1 MRYARIAGLLV
12 AVLLVTLAVLAS
24 FQPDVFR
31 VQRSTTIAAPA
42 DKAYALVEDF
52 RRWTAWSPF
61 ETMDPT
67 MRRTFGATA
76 AGKGATYAWD
86 SDGKAGAGRMTMV
99 EATPPSKVGIA
110 LDFERPM
117 RNHAD
122 VAFTFV
128 PQGERTVV
136 TWSMESRND
145 FVGKVM
151 HVFFDAEKL
160 VGDDFARGLA
170 ALKAAAEK

>member
-1 MRYARIAGLLV
+1 MRYVKIGALLV

-31 VQRSTTIAAPA
+31 VQRSTTIAAPPG
-42 DKAYALVEDF
+42 KVFALVDDF

-67 MRRTFGATA
+67 MRRTYGATT

-86 SDGKAGAGRMTMV
+86 GDGKAGAGKMTMV
-99 EATPPSKVGIA
+99 ESSPPSKIGIA

-122 VAFTFV
+122 VVFAFV
-128 PQGERTVV
+128 PQGEGTQV

-145 FVGKVM
+145 FLGKVV

-160 VGDDFARGLA
+160 VGDDFARGLS

>member
-1 MRYARIAGLLV
+1 MRYLRIAALLA
-12 AVLLVTLAVLAS
+12 AVLLATLAVLAS
-24 FQPDVFR
+24 MQPDVFR

-42 DKAYALVEDF
+42 DKVYALVEDF
-52 RRWTAWSPF
+52 RRWSAWSPF

-67 MRRTFGATA
+67 MRRTFGTPA
-76 AGKGATYAWD
+76 AGKGANYAWD
-86 SDGKAGAGRMTMV
+86 SDGKAGAGTMTMV
-99 EATPPSKVGIA
+99 EATAPSKVAIA
-110 LDFERPM
+110 LDFERPLK
-117 RNHAD
+117 NHAD

-128 PQGERTVV
+128 PQGDRTVA

-145 FVGKVM
+145 VVGKVM